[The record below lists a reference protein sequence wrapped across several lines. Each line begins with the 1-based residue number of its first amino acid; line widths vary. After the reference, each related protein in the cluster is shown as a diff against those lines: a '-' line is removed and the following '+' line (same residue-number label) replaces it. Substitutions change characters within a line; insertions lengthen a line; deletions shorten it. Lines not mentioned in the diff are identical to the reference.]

1 MSRFRSICCSGMETI
16 FGGVF
21 FKEGFLL
28 LYSLLSLPGSL
39 VYVCVL
45 TVRWI
50 LFWINEKKLQKIVT
64 FINTVPILIS

>member
-1 MSRFRSICCSGMETI
+1 MSRFRSNCCSGMETI
-16 FGGVF
+16 FAFF

-28 LYSLLSLPGSL
+28 LYTLLSLPGSL

-50 LFWINEKKLQKIVT
+50 LFWINEKNYKKIVN